1 MAVTSLDDKI
11 QSRSTI
17 LRRALEEEITR
28 AVKTDKACEGFSGV
42 IAEPMSE
49 RTDRGAN
56 WRIKGIKF
64 GTAERS
70 KAASIVATVV
80 EQMQLIYELSGDH
93 HSD

>member
-1 MAVTSLDDKI
+1 MAVTSLDEKI

-17 LRRALEEEITR
+17 LRRALEEEITK
-28 AVKTDKACEGFSGV
+28 AVKADEACEGFSGV
-42 IAEPMSE
+42 IAEPTSE

-64 GTAERS
+64 GTADRS
-70 KAASIVATVV
+70 KAASIVATVA